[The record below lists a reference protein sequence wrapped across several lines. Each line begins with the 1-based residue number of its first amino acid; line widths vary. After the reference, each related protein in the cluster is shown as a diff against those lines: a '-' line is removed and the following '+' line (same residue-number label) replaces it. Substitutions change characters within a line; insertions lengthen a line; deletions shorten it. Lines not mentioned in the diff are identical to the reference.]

1 MNLKRLESR
10 LIKDEGYRAKAYLD
24 SDANPPTWT
33 IGYGSTRWLNR
44 MVEKDDIVLPIDA
57 RRLLRADIFG
67 AIIDAQ
73 KLFPRF
79 EELNSC
85 RQEVLISM
93 AYQMGYHRL
102 AKFTDLRAASDEL
115 DYAKMA
121 EEMVDSK
128 WFRRFKTRAQRL
140 VAAMRTGDW
149 VV

>member
-10 LIKDEGYRAKAYLD
+10 LIKDEGYRAQAYLD
-24 SDANPPTWT
+24 TAANPPTWT
-33 IGYGSTRWLNR
+33 IGYGTTRWINR
-44 MVEKDDIVLPIDA
+44 PVDKGDQVLPSDA

-67 AIIDAQ
+67 AILDAQ

-79 EELNSC
+79 EELSSV

-93 AYQMGYHRL
+93 AYQLGGPRFK
-102 AKFTDLRAASDEL
+102 KFKKMRAAADEL
-115 DYAKMA
+115 DYPKMA

-128 WFRRFKTRAQRL
+128 WFRKFTTRAQRL